1 MGIFQRTINQLKQA
15 KAFLRKKWENREQPI
30 NIWKDSN
37 EPHVCLNCGKEYQGN
52 FCPRCGQSGKTER
65 FTMKSVFTNTLEV
78 WGFGN
83 RGFVRNL
90 IELLYRPGY
99 MIRDYLQCRRQ
110 AYFQPVKMLF
120 ILCVLYALVLHFF
133 SQEIHGGVY
142 KEWKQTVVVENQ
154 VPQDDKHEY
163 VVLNPND
170 TDTQKELKKK
180 LIDISNV
187 GGKLTLD
194 FSKWENH
201 NKALSLLLMHTI
213 FAISAM
219 RFFRHSPKNS
229 DMTLAESFFI
239 QVFIACQFLTISII
253 YMLFVRQYDYEDYY
267 PLPSIILAIIYIYDL
282 RQIFG
287 YSFIKTAWK
296 VFLMIIT
303 YIVVMV
309 TCIFLLTGGLWYFQ

>member
-1 MGIFQRTINQLKQA
+1 
-15 KAFLRKKWENREQPI
+15 
-30 NIWKDSN
+30 
-37 EPHVCLNCGKEYQGN
+37 
-52 FCPRCGQSGKTER
+52 
-65 FTMKSVFTNTLEV
+65 
-78 WGFGN
+78 
-83 RGFVRNL
+83 
-90 IELLYRPGY
+90 
-99 MIRDYLQCRRQ
+99 
-110 AYFQPVKMLF
+110 
-120 ILCVLYALVLHFF
+120 
-133 SQEIHGGVY
+133 
-142 KEWKQTVVVENQ
+142 
-154 VPQDDKHEY
+154 
-163 VVLNPND
+163 
-170 TDTQKELKKK
+170 
-180 LIDISNV
+180 
-187 GGKLTLD
+187 
-194 FSKWENH
+194 
-201 NKALSLLLMHTI
+201 MHTI

>member
-1 MGIFQRTINQLKQA
+1 MGIFQTTTNKLKQT

-30 NIWKDSN
+30 NIWKDSD

-133 SQEIHGGVY
+133 H
-142 KEWKQTVVVENQ
+142 KRFTVVSIRNGNR
-154 VPQDDKHEY
+154 PSS
-163 VVLNPND
+163 
-170 TDTQKELKKK
+170 LKIKFLK
-180 LIDISNV
+180 TTSMN
-187 GGKLTLD
+187 TL
-194 FSKWENH
+194 S
-201 NKALSLLLMHTI
+201 STPM
-213 FAISAM
+213 
-219 RFFRHSPKNS
+219 
-229 DMTLAESFFI
+229 I
-239 QVFIACQFLTISII
+239 QI
-253 YMLFVRQYDYEDYY
+253 RK
-267 PLPSIILAIIYIYDL
+267 
-282 RQIFG
+282 RN
-287 YSFIKTAWK
+287 
-296 VFLMIIT
+296 
-303 YIVVMV
+303 
-309 TCIFLLTGGLWYFQ
+309 